1 MLFSSL
7 SYLLFL
13 PLAVLAFWLLPH
25 RFRSA
30 MLLAGSLY
38 FYMSWIPIY
47 GVLLSILTVAN
58 YFIGRGIYSRITA
71 GEKGRA
77 KAILIGGIVLN
88 LATLSYFKYTDFAIS
103 SWNSVVSAFAPFLQF
118 NPGSLSFPLQHVLLP
133 LGISFFVFEFIHYI
147 TDIYK
152 GSKPIANFVNFSL
165 FAAFFPS
172 QIAGPIKRYQDF
184 IKQLEVPRVFSSAK
198 FERGITMILQ
208 GLFKKVALADNLSP
222 IVTQGFAHATAL
234 GGGEAWLASMAFAIQ
249 IYCDFSGYT
258 DMGRGSALLMGFD
271 LPDNFNWPYLAK
283 SLTDFWKRWHISLSS
298 WLRDYLYIPLG
309 GSKCSLSR
317 RHFNLLAT
325 MLLGGLWHGASWHFV
340 VWGAFHGLGLIVNHT
355 YDAFVNQHGA
365 GQQINSLAKA
375 LQNFHSTKAGTVV
388 SMIGTFAFVLVGWVF
403 FRAET
408 MADALAVL
416 HGMCSP
422 LVTST
427 VLAETIEKHP
437 VFAALAV
444 YAVYRILADNAATIA
459 GAVKLPA
466 PVAGALKPMLPA
478 RVIIYASIFV
488 MAIGLAPATASPFI
502 YFAF

>member
-13 PLAVLAFWLLPH
+13 PAACLAFWLLPH
-25 RFRSA
+25 RFRST
-30 MLLAGSLY
+30 LLLLGSYY

-47 GVLLSILTVAN
+47 GVLLFLLTLAN
-58 YFIGRGIYSRITA
+58 YGIGRLIYRQAEASKH
-71 GEKGRA
+71 GQA
-77 KAILIGGIVLN
+77 KAILIAGIVIN
-88 LATLSYFKYTDFAIS
+88 LATLSYFKYTDFAIN
-103 SWNSVVSAFAPFLQF
+103 SWNATVAHIAPYITFH
-118 NPGSLSFPLQHVLLP
+118 PGALTFPLQHVLLP

-147 TDIYK
+147 TDVYK
-152 GSKPIANFVNFSL
+152 GGKPIGNFVNFSL

-184 IKQLEVPRVFSSAK
+184 IKQLEVPRIFSAVK
-198 FERGITMILQ
+198 FEQGITLILQ

-222 IVTQGFAHATAL
+222 IVSQGFAHATAL
-234 GGGEAWLASMAFAIQ
+234 GGTEAWMSSLAFAIQ

-283 SLTDFWKRWHISLSS
+283 SLSDFWKRWHISLSS

-309 GSKCSLSR
+309 GSKCSTVR

-340 VWGAFHGLGLIVNHT
+340 VWGAFHGLGLIVNHS
-355 YDAFVNQHGA
+355 YDSLLKQKTNAVSRTLLAFHR
-365 GQQINSLAKA
+365 
-375 LQNFHSTKAGTVV
+375 TKAGSIC
-388 SMIGTFAFVLVGWVF
+388 SMLGTLAFVLVGWVF

-408 MADALAVL
+408 MADALSVL
-416 HGMCSP
+416 HGMVSP
-422 LVTST
+422 MVASSY
-427 VLAETIEKHP
+427 LAETVEKHP
-437 VFAALAV
+437 IFAALAV
-444 YAVYRILADNAATIA
+444 YAIYRVLWDNAAALTR
-459 GAVKLPA
+459 
-466 PVAGALKPMLPA
+466 PVSLAARQVIRPLLPA
-478 RVIIYASIFV
+478 RIVIYASIFV
-488 MAIGLAPATASPFI
+488 LAIGLAPATASPFI

>member
-1 MLFSSL
+1 VLFSSI

-13 PLAVLAFWLLPH
+13 PLAVLTFWLLPH
-25 RFRSA
+25 RFRSTA
-30 MLLAGSLY
+30 LLVGSYY
-38 FYMSWIPIY
+38 FYMSWIPLY
-47 GVLLSILTVAN
+47 GVLLFTLTLAN
-58 YFIGRGIYSRITA
+58 YLIGRLLYAKLGAKQAGQAKAVLTA
-71 GEKGRA
+71 G
-77 KAILIGGIVLN
+77 IIVN
-88 LATLSYFKYTDFAIS
+88 LATLSYFKYTDFAIN
-103 SWNSVVSAFAPFLQF
+103 SWNAAVSAIGPAAAHYLSF
-118 NPGSLSFPLQHVLLP
+118 NPGTLSFPLQHVLLP

-152 GSKPIANFVNFSL
+152 GSKPIGNFVNFSL

-184 IKQLEVPRVFSSAK
+184 IKQLEAPRVFASAK
-198 FERGITMILQ
+198 FEQGITLILQ

-222 IVTQGFAHATAL
+222 IVSQGFAHATTL
-234 GGGEAWLASMAFAIQ
+234 GGAEAWFTSLAFAIQ

-271 LPDNFNWPYLAK
+271 LPDNFNWPYAAK

-309 GSKCSLSR
+309 GSKCSTAR

-340 VWGAFHGLGLIVNHT
+340 VWGGFHGLGLVINHS
-355 YDAFVNQHGA
+355 YDSFLRANNNA
-365 GQQINSLAKA
+365 LSKA
-375 LQNFHSTKAGTVV
+375 LTAFHETKVGTVI
-388 SMIGTFAFVLVGWVF
+388 SGIGTFAFVLVGWVL

-408 MADALAVL
+408 MGDALGVL
-416 HGMCSP
+416 HGMLSP
-422 LVTST
+422 ALSTSY
-427 VLAETIEKHP
+427 LAETVEKHP
-437 VFAALAV
+437 VFAALAI
-444 YAVYRILADNAATIA
+444 YAIYRILWDNASALARPI
-459 GAVKLPA
+459 PQ
-466 PVAGALKPMLPA
+466 PVLKVIRPLLPA
-478 RVIIYASIFV
+478 RVVIYASIFV

>member
-1 MLFSSL
+1 VLFSSL

-13 PLAVLAFWLLPH
+13 PAAVLAFWLLPH
-25 RFRSA
+25 RFRGP
-30 MLLAGSLY
+30 LLLVGSYY

-47 GVLLSILTVAN
+47 GVLLFTLTLAN
-58 YFIGRGIYSRITA
+58 YFIGRLIYSRCQSEQTGQAKAALTA
-71 GEKGRA
+71 G
-77 KAILIGGIVLN
+77 IIVN
-88 LATLSYFKYTDFAIS
+88 LATLSYFKYTDFTIN
-103 SWNSVVSAFAPFLQF
+103 SWNNAVSAIAPYLAFH
-118 NPGSLSFPLQHVLLP
+118 PASLSFPLQHVLLP

-152 GSKPIANFVNFSL
+152 GGKPIGNFVNFSL

-184 IKQLEVPRVFSSAK
+184 IKQLEIPRVFAAAK
-198 FERGITMILQ
+198 FEQGIVLLLQ

-222 IVTQGFAHATAL
+222 IVSQGFAHATAL
-234 GGGEAWLASMAFAIQ
+234 GGAEAWMAALAFAIQ

-271 LPDNFNWPYLAK
+271 LPDNFNWPYISK
-283 SLTDFWKRWHISLSS
+283 SLTEFWKRWHISLSS

-309 GSKCSLSR
+309 GSKCSTAR
-317 RHFNLLAT
+317 RHFNLLVT

-340 VWGAFHGLGLIVNHT
+340 VWGAFHGLGLIVNHS
-355 YDAFVNQHGA
+355 YDSLLKQ
-365 GQQINSLAKA
+365 NSNA
-375 LQNFHSTKAGTVV
+375 LTKSLITFHQTKVGTILSVV
-388 SMIGTFAFVLVGWVF
+388 ATFAFVLVGWVL

-416 HGMCSP
+416 HGMFSP
-422 LVTST
+422 MVTST
-427 VLAETIEKHP
+427 VLAEVVEKHP
-437 VFAALAV
+437 IFAALGV
-444 YAVYRILADNAATIA
+444 YAAYRILWDNAGRLAAPIPA
-459 GAVKLPA
+459 AVQNVVRPL
-466 PVAGALKPMLPA
+466 LPA

-488 MAIGLAPATASPFI
+488 LAIGLAPATASPFI